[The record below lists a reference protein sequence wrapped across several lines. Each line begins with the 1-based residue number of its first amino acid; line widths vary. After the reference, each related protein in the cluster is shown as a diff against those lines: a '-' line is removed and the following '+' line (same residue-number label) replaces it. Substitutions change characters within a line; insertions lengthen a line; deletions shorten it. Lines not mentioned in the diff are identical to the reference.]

1 LAGTASQQGEA
12 MTKPTTLTLSTPD
25 DVLAAVPL
33 LLGFHP
39 EESLVVLTAG
49 GPGRPFHA
57 RVDLPESTEAMN
69 QLVDYLTEVVLRHR
83 VERLVLVVY
92 SDDGVLAE
100 DLVGALEDA
109 LYGHTQV
116 MQAIQADGRRWY
128 CLADC
133 DRCPVGGAPYDL
145 RSHPFTAQAVYEG
158 QAAFASR
165 EEVADSL
172 VGTDPD
178 AVEEVARAAEAAERR
193 WRGAGRTPL
202 GAPLPDGEAT
212 LVAAEGRWVE
222 QQVRAWTGSE
232 TTPDA
237 RDAGRLLVALRRVAI
252 CHVAWSML
260 TRSVAS
266 EHVDLWR
273 DVVRRCPVEL
283 RAAPAALLG
292 FAAWLSGSG
301 ALAWCAIERC
311 QEAEPDYPL
320 AQLLAEILISARPPD
335 TWQPPVSGMGGSC
348 AS

>member
-1 LAGTASQQGEA
+1 

-49 GPGRPFHA
+49 GRSRPFHA
-57 RVDLPESTEAMN
+57 RVDLPESPEAQD
-69 QLVDYLTEVVLRHR
+69 QLVGYLSEVVLRHR

-92 SDDGVLAE
+92 TDDGVLAE

-109 LYGHTQV
+109 LYGHAQV
-116 MQAIQADGRRWY
+116 MASIQADGRRWY
-128 CLADC
+128 CLDDC
-133 DRCPVGGAPYDL
+133 DRCPVDGAPYDL

-158 QAAFASR
+158 QAAFGSR

-172 VGTDPD
+172 VSTDPD

-202 GAPLPDGEAT
+202 GAPLPDGERT
-212 LVAAEGRWVE
+212 LVAAESRWVE
-222 QQVRAWTGSE
+222 QQVRTWTGAG

-237 RDAGRLLVALRRVAI
+237 ADAGRLLVALRRVAV

-260 TRSVAS
+260 ARSVAT

-292 FAAWLSGSG
+292 FAAWLSGNG
-301 ALAWCAIERC
+301 TLAWCAVERC
-311 QEAEPDYPL
+311 QEAQPGYPL
-320 AQLLAEILISARPPD
+320 AELLAEILISARSPD
-335 TWQPPVSGMGGSC
+335 TWQQPAARAGGSC